1 MNKRT
6 NLLYP
11 TFLVLGMITG
21 MLLMKLKNSQGIKAE
36 YTLEVLSN
44 NLVKLKPVDG
54 PQVYTITFKQI
65 EETIDKDNL

>member
-44 NLVKLKPVDG
+44 NLVRLKPVDG

>member
-21 MLLMKLKNSQGIKAE
+21 MLLMKLKNSQGIKAK

-44 NLVKLKPVDG
+44 NLVRLKPVDG

>member
-1 MNKRT
+1 
-6 NLLYP
+6 
-11 TFLVLGMITG
+11 
-21 MLLMKLKNSQGIKAE
+21 MKLKNSQGIKAE

-44 NLVKLKPVDG
+44 NLVRLKPVDG